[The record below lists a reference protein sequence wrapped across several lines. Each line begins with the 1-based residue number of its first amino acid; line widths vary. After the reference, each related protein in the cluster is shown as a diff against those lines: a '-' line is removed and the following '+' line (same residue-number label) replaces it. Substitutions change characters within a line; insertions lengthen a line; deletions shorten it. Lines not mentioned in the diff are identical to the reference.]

1 MMPRSSLLPFHGFL
15 ISARRLQGCRVGGN
29 KVGEAHGLLVTLGWP
44 LCLLFT
50 RADSSTGLYSCLF
63 ILQVSSQ
70 RSQMQP
76 FWVSQQHCPHSLT
89 PTCKTSMRSFSSVT
103 HLNSIPS
110 QFIMMY
116 LGDGFISLFP
126 CLINWVSWEQKS
138 IGFTLCN
145 ISYITPH
152 D

>member
-1 MMPRSSLLPFHGFL
+1 MKSQEASLPWNDATIQFVAISWLSHLSKETPRVSRWRKQSRRSTRTLSYLRLAPLPP
-15 ISARRLQGCRVGGN
+15 
-29 KVGEAHGLLVTLGWP
+29 K
-44 LCLLFT
+44 FT
-50 RADSSTGLYSCLF
+50 RADASTGLYSCLF

-89 PTCKTSMRSFSSVT
+89 PACKTSMRSFSSVT

-126 CLINWVSWEQKS
+126 CLIN
-138 IGFTLCN
+138 
-145 ISYITPH
+145 
-152 D
+152 